1 MKNKM
6 HETQKIKEVV
16 RTEEYSVYFVKGSE
30 RYILID
36 ALGVLIV
43 DKEFRTVADAI
54 TWIEK

>member
-43 DKEFRTVADAI
+43 EKEFRTVADAI
-54 TWIEK
+54 NWIEK

>member
-1 MKNKM
+1 M
-6 HETQKIKEVV
+6 HETERIKEVA